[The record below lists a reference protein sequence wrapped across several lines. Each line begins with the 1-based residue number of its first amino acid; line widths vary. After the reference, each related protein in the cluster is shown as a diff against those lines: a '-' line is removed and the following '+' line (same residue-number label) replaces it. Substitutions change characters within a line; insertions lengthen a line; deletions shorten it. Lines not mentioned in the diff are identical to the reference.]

1 MMIFNMKKWIVI
13 ISIGVLVFFIF
24 SFIKRNKNIK
34 GDSSVSKEVV
44 SYDTDSIIVDKKLSI
59 ISWNIQ
65 NFGKSKMSNDT
76 IMLFISEVVEFYDIV
91 AIQEVSVSE
100 FGSQVIARLDDI
112 LDRSGTSWDYVI
124 SNPTSGEGS
133 ERYAYLFKKDKVKL
147 VGHSLEQSLASVVDR
162 EPFIG
167 RFLFDGEEYILGNVH
182 LVPIGKNPSL
192 EVKELASLGKKYKDK
207 KFILMGDFNLAESDE
222 SFDLMKGWSVSVLKG
237 MRTSLKMKEGSDWLN
252 EEYDNFFV
260 SKGVKVG
267 SSGVIHFYKNFKEL
281 RNARR
286 VSDHCPIFIYVKR

>member
-1 MMIFNMKKWIVI
+1 MKKGI
-13 ISIGVLVFFIF
+13 IIFSIGVLVFFIF
-24 SFIKRNKNIK
+24 SFVKGNKDIK
-34 GDSSVSKEVV
+34 GSSSVSKEVV
-44 SYDTDSIIVDKKLSI
+44 SYDTDSIIVDRKLSI

-65 NFGKSKMSNDT
+65 NLGKSKMSNDT
-76 IMLFISEVVEFYDIV
+76 IMLFISEIVESYDIV

-147 VGHSLEQSLASVVDR
+147 VGHSLEVSLASVVDR

-167 RFLFDGEEYILGNVH
+167 RFLFDGDEYILGNVH

-207 KFILMGDFNLAESDE
+207 KFILMGDFNLAESDGA
-222 SFDLMKGWSVSVLKG
+222 FDMIKGWSVSVLKRE
-237 MRTSLKMKEGSDWLN
+237 RTSLKMKEGSDWLN

-267 SSGVIHFYKNFKEL
+267 SSGVLHFYKRFKEL
-281 RNARR
+281 RSARR